1 MINNPGVVQD
11 ENQGYQEEEKR
22 AIEAVY
28 EKQVTFI
35 KSNCWKVWQ
44 PTDCN
49 IRLRPFDSCL
59 HDPEQA
65 WKSNLSV
72 NLHVKCSEEYP
83 KRKPV
88 VELLEPCGL
97 SNEHVRN
104 LLNIL
109 RQLADKEEG
118 MVMIHT
124 LSECVR
130 EYLTDHVSH
139 PSVGSF
145 HDDMLAN
152 KARTEAEKK
161 KNSERQ
167 RHDTERIEMDL
178 LEEEMRQRNAIEL
191 EKTLDGTRPEGET
204 RIVAGRRIVVLSN
217 IPVKRTKPANICH
230 EWMGFCDNTQVLISE
245 WTFRYTTTVAAKER
259 DFKPFAQKLDSI
271 VNEIR
276 KLCEIKALDQN
287 LVEYA
292 FVHVEKISLEPK
304 AVLVQLF
311 VAQKISTNEENLED
325 TYELIVPK
333 PNLLRLLAVQ
343 AICGLR
349 YLHELSMTH
358 KHLMKGSVWTRNSTG
373 DCVFRFSD
381 FGSMGPIIALTKLFN
396 EICSGKYVPR
406 DEEPEKE
413 HDKRRKDLFQLGTL
427 LDGLVLDIKTCGS
440 NYSRVNTPTQSN
452 PNSGTNLLSKF
463 IVKCQEAKN
472 IEQLVEDPFLKE
484 ECQESENIF
493 TPFGGAMNPEGRML
507 CDNVI
512 IRVLGKGGFGDV
524 VLVRNK
530 MDSTDYAI
538 KRIPLNSGGEKVNR
552 KIAKEAKYFA
562 KLNHPNMVRYYNAWA
577 EELIPIVETTS
588 DDDSYMGAVP
598 IPGKEKGVKKAKL
611 KTGKSL
617 EDKKDALG
625 GGDSLMPMNLRALAQ
640 DTVAEAKEWSAG
652 PKCTSR
658 VRSSTMSSPKAGL
671 QQLAECSS
679 EDEESIEEC
688 SEIDWDAESEAA
700 EDVDESS
707 DDSDEEESSEHL
719 TKGSFGTDS
728 VFERSITSK
737 SQDDDIIFTGESENE
752 KEKKEDSRELIEMKS
767 KSNILETAVARNPR
781 ILCIQMEY
789 CDRQTLRQY
798 IDEEHCVNNPGEV
811 WRIFSEILC
820 GLKYMHGMLMIHRD
834 IKPLNIFLTSNGG
847 VKIGDFGLATLEAMN
862 TKGKFVVNGAD
873 RSASLEAVLSP
884 TGARTK
890 GSDVQQTR
898 DIGTQLYMAPE
909 LFVDENFSTYHKV
922 PYTSKID
929 IYSAGVVLFEMF
941 YRPLKPGME
950 RVSTINNLRDQIK
963 IPESFGEGMI
973 PNMRALART
982 TVENM
987 LQKNADDRPTADD
1000 LLNDEDLPMH
1010 SKEDATFRSLAEKV
1024 IKKRDCRMNQWLL
1037 EKQFKEDVSTPVNY
1051 RYDHDICVDRF
1062 KNHYREGHVETL
1074 RAEFCK
1080 VFKVHSFEK
1089 VHTHTLMPVSTAL
1102 AAATVQTQPAECL
1115 DTSGIPVALP
1125 PDLRQNF
1132 VRYCVRNSIQRLKR
1146 FNFGRIYSKSSK
1158 NGVHPNEKWECCVD
1172 SIGPQS
1178 SSTSLEAELLL
1189 VACEMISKAL
1199 PGMKITLKIG
1209 HAQLLEAQVRHLKL
1223 SDDARIGLLNVLHL
1237 ISIADRP
1244 PSHKEKLEMMAPKI
1258 GTKAA
1263 NILTRLLIPVENNFN
1278 SFKEKAAVLRK
1289 KLTEDARELVTKAIQ
1304 DLEEIMTTF
1313 KSCRTEEVQKIS
1325 IVYDSQ
1331 TCYRPRTFGDG
1342 LIFQIQVEKPSNV
1355 PNKTNRNQ
1363 TVLAGGRYDSALLR
1377 ERHPCDFVYEVPLC
1391 ISGFGCPMDHVA
1403 QLRDHFSKVNKL
1415 PIQSKVLICSLVQQ
1429 DTSNLIAEKFLLAK
1443 QFWNLKIEADVFHS
1457 AVEDLESLNT
1467 EPITFLKCDH
1477 ECHEEIVRN
1486 DRLKQAIPN
1495 NQNQIFISSEL
1506 ATYETELD
1514 KLCRFQSCYMNCT
1527 APVVKEMC
1535 GEEESKYA
1543 IEIVELYVQWHADDI
1558 SDWHSITGN
1567 DETLPKTCQ
1576 TLVKTH
1582 SKADDPILQII
1593 GNVA

>member
-1 MINNPGVVQD
+1 
-11 ENQGYQEEEKR
+11 
-22 AIEAVY
+22 
-28 EKQVTFI
+28 
-35 KSNCWKVWQ
+35 
-44 PTDCN
+44 
-49 IRLRPFDSCL
+49 
-59 HDPEQA
+59 
-65 WKSNLSV
+65 
-72 NLHVKCSEEYP
+72 
-83 KRKPV
+83 
-88 VELLEPCGL
+88 
-97 SNEHVRN
+97 
-104 LLNIL
+104 
-109 RQLADKEEG
+109 
-118 MVMIHT
+118 
-124 LSECVR
+124 
-130 EYLTDHVSH
+130 
-139 PSVGSF
+139 
-145 HDDMLAN
+145 
-152 KARTEAEKK
+152 
-161 KNSERQ
+161 
-167 RHDTERIEMDL
+167 
-178 LEEEMRQRNAIEL
+178 
-191 EKTLDGTRPEGET
+191 
-204 RIVAGRRIVVLSN
+204 
-217 IPVKRTKPANICH
+217 
-230 EWMGFCDNTQVLISE
+230 MGIYDNTQVLISE
-245 WTFRYTTTVAAKER
+245 WTFRYTTKIAAKER
-259 DFKPFAQKLDSI
+259 DFEPFAQKLDS
-271 VNEIR
+271 VLKET
-276 KLCEIKALDQN
+276 KDLCKIKALDQN

-292 FVHVEKISLEPK
+292 FIDVDKIELKSNNF
-304 AVLVQLF
+304 LVQLF

-325 TYELIVPK
+325 TYEHIVPK

-349 YLHELSMTH
+349 YLHESSMTH
-358 KHLMKGSVWTRNSTG
+358 KHLMRGSVWTRNSTG

-396 EICSGKYVPR
+396 EICLGKYVPR
-406 DEEPEKE
+406 DEKPEKE
-413 HDKRRKDLFQLGTL
+413 RVKRRKDLFQLGTL
-427 LDGLVLDIKTCGS
+427 LDGLVLNIKTCGS

-472 IEQLVEDPFLKE
+472 IEQLVEDSFLKE

-493 TPFGGAMNPEGRML
+493 TPFGGALNPEGRML
-507 CDNVI
+507 SDNVL
-512 IRVLGKGGFGDV
+512 IRFLGEGGFGDV

-538 KRIPLNSGGEKVNR
+538 KRILLKPGDKKVNEE
-552 KIAKEAKYFA
+552 IAKEAKYFA
-562 KLNHPNMVRYYNAWA
+562 RLNHPNMVRYYNAWA

-598 IPGKEKGVKKAKL
+598 IPGKEKG
-611 KTGKSL
+611 
-617 EDKKDALG
+617 KDALG
-625 GGDSLMPMNLRALAQ
+625 GGDSLMPMNLRALTQ

-658 VRSSTMSSPKAGL
+658 VRSSTMSSPKVGF

-679 EDEESIEEC
+679 ENEESIEEC
-688 SEIDWDAESEAA
+688 SEIDWDAESETA

-719 TKGSFGTDS
+719 TERSLGTNS
-728 VFERSITSK
+728 VSERSITSK
-737 SQDDDIIFTGESENE
+737 LEDDDIIFTGESKNE
-752 KEKKEDSRELIEMKS
+752 KEEKEDSKELIEMKS
-767 KSNILETAVARNPR
+767 KRNNLDYAVARNPR

-789 CDRQTLRQY
+789 CDTQTLRQY
-798 IDEEHCVNNPGEV
+798 IDEEHCVNNPVEV

-834 IKPLNIFLTSNGG
+834 IKPLNIFLISDGG

-862 TKGKFVVNGAD
+862 TKRKIGA
-873 RSASLEAVLSP
+873 
-884 TGARTK
+884 GTK

-898 DIGTQLYMAPE
+898 GVGTLLYMAPE

-941 YRPLKPGME
+941 HPPMKTEME
-950 RVSTINNLRDQIK
+950 CISTINNLRDQIK

-1037 EKQFKEDVSTPVNY
+1037 EKQLKENVSTPVNY

-1062 KNHYREGHVETL
+1062 KNHYRERHVETL
-1074 RAEFCK
+1074 RAKFCK

-1102 AAATVQTQPAECL
+1102 AAATVQTQPAQCL

-1172 SIGPQS
+1172 SMGPRS

-1189 VACEMISKAL
+1189 VACKIISKAL
-1199 PGMKITLKIG
+1199 PEMKITLKIG
-1209 HAQLLEAQVRHLKL
+1209 HAYLLEAQVLHLKI

-1244 PSHKEKLEMMAPKI
+1244 RDAKEKEALMEPVIGLE
-1258 GTKAA
+1258 AA
-1263 NILTRLLIPVENNFN
+1263 KVLTTIFPAASEFDD
-1278 SFKEKAAVLRK
+1278 FKENSPDRVRPNKLRK
-1289 KLTEDARELVTKAIQ
+1289 NVKWLVSKAIQ

-1342 LIFQIQVEKPSNV
+1342 LIFQIQVAKPSNV
-1355 PNKTNRNQ
+1355 SEETDLNE

-1377 ERHPCDFVYEVPLC
+1377 ERHPCDFVYEVPTC
-1391 ISGFGCPMDHVA
+1391 ISGFDCSMDHVA
-1403 QLRDHFSKVNKL
+1403 QLRDHFSKINKM
-1415 PIQSKVLICSLVQQ
+1415 PMQSKVLICSLVQQ

-1457 AVEDLESLNT
+1457 AVEDLESLNEHRTRAGITHILVVCNSEMEILCKT
-1467 EPITFLKCDH
+1467 ETTSEMMDMETAVQTVQHGSKL
-1477 ECHEEIVRN
+1477 
-1486 DRLKQAIPN
+1486 LL
-1495 NQNQIFISSEL
+1495 NQNIPMTPNGGAMSSSSAVGETNHYEDHFTSNYVLHQPCHPPMIAASIGQLVQPLRVFNNMVPIGAGGIVDMPIGIPENFNQQQQNQVDGKRSNPSLTDFIPSSLTRPHRRGVCLSTGHPPKATTVPTDL
-1506 ATYETELD
+1506 APPPNAASEEPSSK
-1514 KLCRFQSCYMNCT
+1514 KLVSTSASASTSQEKVKKQTKKKQSRLGANFCNP
-1527 APVVKEMC
+1527 AP
-1535 GEEESKYA
+1535 S
-1543 IEIVELYVQWHADDI
+1543 
-1558 SDWHSITGN
+1558 T
-1567 DETLPKTCQ
+1567 
-1576 TLVKTH
+1576 
-1582 SKADDPILQII
+1582 
-1593 GNVA
+1593 